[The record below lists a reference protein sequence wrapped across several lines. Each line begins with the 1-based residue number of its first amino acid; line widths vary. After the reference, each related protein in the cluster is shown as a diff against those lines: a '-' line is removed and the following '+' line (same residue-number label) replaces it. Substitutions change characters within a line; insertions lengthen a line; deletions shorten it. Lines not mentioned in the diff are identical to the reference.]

1 VQYKKKMSME
11 IEEVAKRVCEK
22 IQYQNRTTEN
32 VSAMIRAE
40 SGDNSPY
47 VVAAVAPHVPVPTCF
62 EDVAQHYAQLVKDC
76 MGPRPWD
83 NQASWYAQIIN
94 SVFRHNMIDDDK
106 TYPYGDI
113 RRRIYRIHRM
123 LY

>member
-1 VQYKKKMSME
+1 MSTE
-11 IEEVAKRVCEK
+11 IEQVAKRVCEK
-22 IQYQNRTTEN
+22 IEYQNRTTEN
-32 VSAMIRAE
+32 VRAMISAE
-40 SGDNSPY
+40 SGHECPY

-76 MGPRPWD
+76 MGPKPWI
-83 NQASWYAQIIN
+83 NQDRWFAQIIH
-94 SVFRHNMIDDDK
+94 SIFGRHFIDDHEK
-106 TYPYGDI
+106 YPYGEI

>member
-1 VQYKKKMSME
+1 MSTTE
-11 IEEVAKRVCEK
+11 IENVAKRVCEK

-32 VSAMIRAE
+32 VRAMISAE
-40 SGDNSPY
+40 SGHDCPY

-62 EDVAQHYAQLVKDC
+62 EDVAQHYAQLVRDS
-76 MGPRPWD
+76 MGPKPWI
-83 NQASWYAQIIN
+83 NQDTWYAQII
-94 SVFRHNMIDDDK
+94 SSIFRHHLIDDD
-106 TYPYGDI
+106 TAYPYGDI

>member
-1 VQYKKKMSME
+1 MSAE
-11 IEEVAKRVCEK
+11 IENVAVRVCEK

-32 VSAMIRAE
+32 VRAAISAE
-40 SGDNSPY
+40 SGHDCPY
-47 VVAAVAPHVPVPTCF
+47 VVAAVAPDVPIPTCF
-62 EDVAQHYAQLVKDC
+62 EDVAQHYAKIVEDT
-76 MGPRPWD
+76 MGPRPWV
-83 NQASWYAQIIN
+83 NQDTWYAQIIN
-94 SVFRHNMIDDDK
+94 SVFRNHMIDDDT